1 MPALEGCVVAIT
13 GASAGIGLAL
23 ARQLLAQGASVAAF
37 ARRRDRLEA
46 LAAEAPIDGRL
57 LTVEGDVTSETDVQT
72 LVDLTVRQFG
82 RIDVMVC
89 NAGIGYHGT
98 LEDTTPADMRRLFDV
113 NVMGTLY
120 AARTALL
127 AMRRQGSGHIIVIS
141 SIVGRRGVGGSSV
154 YGATK
159 SAQVSFIE
167 SLRADFLGTPFHASI
182 VYPVATTTEFHEAM
196 TREFGHHVEGHGPR
210 QSADDVARAIVA
222 CIETPR
228 AEVYPLAK
236 ARWLAVLSVIA
247 PALADRLVQR
257 FGRKRLPPAP
267 PQP

>member
-1 MPALEGCVVAIT
+1 MPSIEGRVVAIT

-23 ARQLLAQGASVAAF
+23 ARQLLERGALVAAF
-37 ARRRDRLEA
+37 ARRHERLDT
-46 LAAEAPIDGRL
+46 LAADTAAGRRL
-57 LTVEGDVTSETDVQT
+57 LTIPGDVTSEVDVQR
-72 LVDLTVRQFG
+72 LVDLTIERFG

-98 LEDTTPADMRRLFDV
+98 LEDTPPADMRRVFDV

-120 AARTALL
+120 AARAALI
-127 AMRRQGSGHIIVIS
+127 AMRRQGSGHIIAIS

-167 SLRADFLGTPFHASI
+167 SLRADFLDTPFHASVI
-182 VYPVATTTEFHEAM
+182 YPVATTTEFHDAM
-196 TREFGHHVEGHGPR
+196 TRDFGHRVQGHGPR
-210 QSADDVARAIVA
+210 QSAEDVARAIVA
-222 CIETPR
+222 CIEQPK

-236 ARWLAVLSVIA
+236 ARWLGVLNVIA
-247 PALADRLVQR
+247 PAITDRLVRR
-257 FGRKRLPPAP
+257 FGRKRLPPDAS
-267 PQP
+267 QP